1 MKNYH
6 SKLWKE
12 QRKMLNYKEF
22 DDQMLLGRLV
32 SEPAAA
38 ELFQDYNSLEEIIL
52 KTYSKE
58 LQRYKGI
65 GKVKSEQIS
74 AVAEIIR
81 RILKADKK
89 KTTKIG
95 NPFDVFNYFK
105 DMQFLEQEEVRILLL
120 NVQSQIM
127 AEKIVSRGTVC
138 NSLVTPR
145 EVFGPAVRSMAKAV
159 VVVHNHPSG
168 DASPST
174 DDKKITKKLAE
185 AAEILEIQLVDHV
198 IIGRDEFVSL
208 KEKMSW

>member
-1 MKNYH
+1 
-6 SKLWKE
+6 
-12 QRKMLNYKEF
+12 MLNYKEF

-65 GKVKSEQIS
+65 SKVKSEQIP

-81 RILKADKK
+81 RVLKAKK
-89 KTTKIG
+89 KTTEIHS
-95 NPFDVFNYFK
+95 PIEVFNYFK
-105 DMQFLEQEEVRILLL
+105 EMQFLEQEEVRILLL
-120 NVQSQIM
+120 NVQSEIM

-168 DASPST
+168 DSSPSS
-174 DDKKITKKLAE
+174 DDKSITKKIAE
-185 AAEILEIQLVDHV
+185 AAAILEIQLVDHI

-208 KEKMSW
+208 KEEMSW